1 MEPIFNAGELAQ
13 IKATGEIVTINA
25 VSPGMSQIFY
35 IVFQNGKKN
44 RYKESELIPYVD
56 KEQEIPVVS
65 LSCLDLRSC
74 RIPVPHFSTCYS
86 DNQNRWKYKR
96 TYLVLQSTD
105 CKIYD
110 DSMVCLLY
118 SVVYLCTFES

>member
-1 MEPIFNAGELAQ
+1 MEPIFKAGELAQ

-56 KEQEIPVVS
+56 KEQEILTKLQGS
-65 LSCLDLRSC
+65 QYANAES
-74 RIPVPHFSTCYS
+74 F
-86 DNQNRWKYKR
+86 QKYA
-96 TYLVLQSTD
+96 Y
-105 CKIYD
+105 
-110 DSMVCLLY
+110 
-118 SVVYLCTFES
+118 